1 MAKIEKSIDVNV
13 PVREAYNQ
21 WTQFETFPRVHGRR
35 GVRPA
40 ARATRTCT
48 GSPQIA
54 GKRQEWDAE
63 ITEQTPDQR
72 IAWTST
78 TGDRNAGAVDFHR
91 VDDNVTRITLTMD
104 IEPSGALEA
113 VGTALG
119 IPAGQVEGD
128 LKRFKEFIERRGQ
141 ATGAWRGEVEQND
154 VTGSR
159 GTGSSSGTERELAG
173 AGAMG
178 TTGSSGDLGSDYGSA
193 SRGTDTGAVE
203 GGLSG
208 YQGDFDHRTR
218 PRPGPARRDRLDTR
232 RTWARAGAR
241 TTRASSPS
249 RSGTAAVPTA
259 GRRPCRVRRVERLR
273 RTRRRSTPDQRVSPS
288 RTPVGTSSER
298 PVLRARNS
306 AR

>member
-21 WTQFETFPRVHGRR
+21 WTQFETFPQFMD
-35 GVRPA
+35 GVESVRQQGDTNLHWV
-40 ARATRTCT
+40 AT
-48 GSPQIA
+48 IA

-91 VDDNVTRITLTMD
+91 IDDNKTRITLTMD

-119 IPAGQVEGD
+119 IPSGQVEGD
-128 LKRFKEFIERRGQ
+128 LKRFKEFIERRGE
-141 ATGAWRGEVEQND
+141 ATGGWRGEVEQDD

-159 GTGSSSGTERELAG
+159 GTGSSAGTERELAG

-178 TTGSSGDLGSDYGSA
+178 TTGSSQDLGSDYGTA

-208 YQGDFDHRTR
+208 YQGDYAT
-218 PRPGPARRDRLDTR
+218 GTQ
-232 RTWARAGAR
+232 T
-241 TTRASSPS
+241 
-249 RSGTAAVPTA
+249 GTAGTSTTGDLGTGTDTTQDLGT
-259 GRRPCRVRRVERLR
+259 GRREN
-273 RTRRRSTPDQRVSPS
+273 DPS
-288 RTPVGTSSER
+288 F
-298 PVLRARNS
+298 
-306 AR
+306 

>member
-21 WTQFETFPRVHGRR
+21 WTQFEAFPQFMD
-35 GVRPA
+35 GVESVTQEGDTHLHWVA
-40 ARATRTCT
+40 
-48 GSPQIA
+48 QIA
-54 GKRQEWDAE
+54 GRRQEWDAE

-104 IEPSGALEA
+104 IEPSGAIEA

-128 LKRFKEFIERRGQ
+128 LKRFKTFIERRGE

-159 GTGSSSGTERELAG
+159 GSGSSADTERELAG

-178 TTGSSGDLGSDYGSA
+178 TSGSSRDLGSDYGLA
-193 SRGTDTGAVE
+193 SRETDTGAVE
-203 GGLSG
+203 GGVSG
-208 YQGDFDHRTR
+208 YQGDYAT
-218 PRPGPARRDRLDTR
+218 GT
-232 RTWARAGAR
+232 TTGSTGAGEM
-241 TTRASSPS
+241 
-249 RSGTAAVPTA
+249 GTGINNPQDLGT
-259 GRRPCRVRRVERLR
+259 GRREN
-273 RTRRRSTPDQRVSPS
+273 DPS
-288 RTPVGTSSER
+288 I
-298 PVLRARNS
+298 
-306 AR
+306 